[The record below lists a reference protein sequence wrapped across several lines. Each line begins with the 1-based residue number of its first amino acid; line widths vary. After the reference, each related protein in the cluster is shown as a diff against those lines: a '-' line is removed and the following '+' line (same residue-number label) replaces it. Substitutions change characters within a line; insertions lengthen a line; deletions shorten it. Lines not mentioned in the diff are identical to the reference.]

1 MNRKRFFFYLL
12 IATLVLVVNFLK
24 DAADETPL
32 DPVKYFPY
40 ICIILAFAWSI
51 YYLRFYLVKLPFL
64 NSPRLKKN
72 NYYRWV
78 WLCFILLKSF
88 IFSYV
93 AATIAEVASP
103 GERDVSITGV
113 FFWATF
119 TAVFCIVLFVYMLE
133 AFFESETEK
142 QAFTMK
148 LNEIENERTIAQYHA
163 LKNQLNP
170 HFLFN
175 SFNSLYSLMTIDIEK
190 AEHFLQELSNVY
202 RYNLDHSE
210 ELVVSLKN
218 EMNLIYSYME
228 LQRIRFRES
237 IKITYNINSNKLV
250 YLVPPMT
257 LELLIENAIKHNV
270 VEKTRPLI
278 IEVYTDHDAVVV
290 KNNYQPRKDV
300 KLNTSLGIGNK
311 NLINQ
316 YKLIHDSI
324 PTFEIIDDAYVARI
338 PLIQPSI

>member
-1 MNRKRFFFYLL
+1 M
-12 IATLVLVVNFLK
+12 LVVNFLK

-175 SFNSLYSLMTIDIEK
+175 SFNSLYSLMTIDVEK

-210 ELVVSLKN
+210 ELVVSLN
-218 EMNLIYSYME
+218 SEIHLIKSYME

-237 IKITYNINSNKLV
+237 IQITYNITSSQLI
-250 YLVPPMT
+250 YLLPPMT
-257 LELLIENAIKHNV
+257 LELLVENAIKHNIA
-270 VEKTRPLI
+270 EKTNPLV
-278 IEVYTDHDAVVV
+278 IEVYTENDDVVV
-290 KNNYQPRKDV
+290 KNNYQPRKES
-300 KLNTSLGIGNK
+300 KLNTSLGIGNN
-311 NLINQ
+311 NLRKQ
-316 YKLIHDSI
+316 YELIHDRI
-324 PTFEIIDDAYVARI
+324 PTFEIIDNTYVVRI
-338 PLIQPSI
+338 PLIKPSL

>member
-1 MNRKRFFFYLL
+1 M
-12 IATLVLVVNFLK
+12 LVVNFLK

-32 DPVKYFPY
+32 DPIKYFPY
-40 ICIILAFAWSI
+40 ICIILAFIWSI

-78 WLCFILLKSF
+78 WLCFILFKSF
-88 IFSYV
+88 VFSYV

-113 FFWATF
+113 FFWAIF

-133 AFFESETEK
+133 AFFESEAEK
-142 QAFTMK
+142 QEFTLR
-148 LNEIENERTIAQYHA
+148 LNEIENERTIAKYHS

-175 SFNSLYSLMTIDIEK
+175 SFNSLYSLMTIDVEK

-210 ELVVSLKN
+210 ELVVSLN
-218 EMNLIYSYME
+218 SEIHLIKSYME
-228 LQRIRFRES
+228 LQRIRFREC
-237 IKITYNINSNKLV
+237 IQITYNITSSQLI
-250 YLVPPMT
+250 YLLPPMT
-257 LELLIENAIKHNV
+257 LELLVENAIKHNIA
-270 VEKTRPLI
+270 EKTNPLV
-278 IEVYTDHDAVVV
+278 IEVYTENDDVVV
-290 KNNYQPRKDV
+290 KNNYQPRKES
-300 KLNTSLGIGNK
+300 KLNTSLGIGNN
-311 NLINQ
+311 NLRKQ
-316 YKLIHDSI
+316 YELIHDRIIFCSLMAAMSSSSI
-324 PTFEIIDDAYVARI
+324 IIA
-338 PLIQPSI
+338 LIINLALSTVF

>member
-1 MNRKRFFFYLL
+1 M
-12 IATLVLVVNFLK
+12 LVVNFLK

-40 ICIILAFAWSI
+40 ICIILAFTWSI

-72 NYYRWV
+72 NYYRWEL
-78 WLCFILLKSF
+78 LCFILLKSF

-133 AFFESETEK
+133 AFFESEAEK
-142 QAFTMK
+142 QEFTLR
-148 LNEIENERTIAQYHA
+148 LNEIENERTIAKYHS

-175 SFNSLYSLMTIDIEK
+175 SFNSLYSLMTIDVEK

-210 ELVVSLKN
+210 ELVVSLN
-218 EMNLIYSYME
+218 SEIHLIKSYME

-237 IKITYNINSNKLV
+237 IQITYNITSSQLI
-250 YLVPPMT
+250 YLLPPMT
-257 LELLIENAIKHNV
+257 LELLVENAIKHNIA
-270 VEKTRPLI
+270 EKTNPLV
-278 IEVYTDHDAVVV
+278 IEVYTENDDVVV
-290 KNNYQPRKDV
+290 KNNYQPRKES
-300 KLNTSLGIGNK
+300 KLNTSLGIGNN
-311 NLINQ
+311 NLRKQ
-316 YKLIHDSI
+316 YELIHDRI
-324 PTFEIIDDAYVARI
+324 PTFEIIDNTYVVRI
-338 PLIQPSI
+338 PLIKPSL